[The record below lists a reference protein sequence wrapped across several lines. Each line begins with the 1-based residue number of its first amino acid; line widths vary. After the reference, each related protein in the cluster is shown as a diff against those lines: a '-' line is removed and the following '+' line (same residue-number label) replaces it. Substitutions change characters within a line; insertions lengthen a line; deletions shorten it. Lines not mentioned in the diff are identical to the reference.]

1 MIMILSILSMRI
13 PKMKMK
19 HNSQSQMNLQVH
31 KWKRGL
37 LGKVFYQLEYQI
49 SMIYIKFC
57 SLF

>member
-1 MIMILSILSMRI
+1 MILSILSMRI